1 MTRNLL
7 HTAGITAVLL
17 LAVACTTSPSDSHES
32 PDSPSYL
39 PPEEVR
45 NATVV
50 WSAEP
55 GTDLFDTYPTLT
67 RAAAEALV
75 VAGLAGPERSYP
87 GFDEAV
93 TDPTTRG
100 IYFRKANRDTVYGTL
115 YKHIVDIVPT
125 DTGFTAHTC
134 ESFKDFA
141 VERDGK
147 YNVSRSHRGHSQTIT
162 FARTKWEDN
171 GLPLEMTTS
180 APTATSTTTPSP
192 APGPR
197 EWQAPEDNLFTGWII
212 DPGSPDDYDSERC
225 VPWVATLDP
234 DAPAEPETI
243 TTDTPPETLPAYPG
257 WPRYRH

>member
-1 MTRNLL
+1 MITRDCLRAAGASAILL
-7 HTAGITAVLL
+7 
-17 LAVACTTSPSDSHES
+17 VAACSASPSAPPEQTSPPGYRP
-32 PDSPSYL
+32 PD
-39 PPEEVR
+39 EVH

-55 GTDLFDTYPTLT
+55 HINLFASDPTIV
-67 RAAAEALV
+67 RAAAEALEV
-75 VAGLAGPERSYP
+75 GQLAGPDKSYP

-115 YKHIVDIVPT
+115 YKHILDITPT
-125 DTGFTAHTC
+125 DTGFIAYTC

-147 YNVSRSHRGHSQTIT
+147 YNTSRSRRGHSQTIS
-162 FARTKWEDN
+162 FVRTKWDSS
-171 GLPLEMTTS
+171 GLPLTITS
-180 APTATSTTTPSP
+180 APTTTLPTTPSP
-192 APGPR
+192 APGPP

-212 DPGSPDDYDSERC
+212 DPGVPGDYDSQRC